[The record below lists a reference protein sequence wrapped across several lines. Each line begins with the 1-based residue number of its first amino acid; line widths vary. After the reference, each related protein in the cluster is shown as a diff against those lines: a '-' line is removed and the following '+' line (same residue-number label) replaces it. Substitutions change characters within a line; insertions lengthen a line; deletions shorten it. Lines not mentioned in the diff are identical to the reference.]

1 LLPLS
6 LWEVVPLVTDDEP
19 VPVLAE
25 VELLESD
32 PEVVVEPALESE
44 LVELEL
50 VVPLEVELVEVPP
63 ESEVVAL
70 VAESEGVEEVVAEV
84 PVEVVSVWSALAAC
98 STNNPKP
105 ARVATP
111 TPPIAI
117 RIRLVSGLRARRL
130 MFMGPSVE

>member
-1 LLPLS
+1 M
-6 LWEVVPLVTDDEP
+6 TDDEP

-50 VVPLEVELVEVPP
+50 VELLVPLEVELVEVPP
-63 ESEVVAL
+63 ESDVVAL
-70 VAESEGVEEVVAEV
+70 VAVSDGVEEVVAEV

>member
-1 LLPLS
+1 M
-6 LWEVVPLVTDDEP
+6 TDDEP

-50 VVPLEVELVEVPP
+50 LVLLEVELVEVPP